1 MLPASMAVRYR
12 LRPPRQMLAVFLG
25 VALVSAGALGWLGWL
40 LLQQDAALESQRRR
54 DSLEQAADRALVTMQ
69 LAMAELQAVITS
81 TASVKGNLPPGA
93 SRISIGPDGVTAW
106 PEGSI
111 PYFPFARAAQ
121 PEPLQAF
128 ADGERSEFALNDLH
142 AAARAYARAGTAAE
156 PIVRAGGLA
165 RLARVG
171 RKRHDTE
178 AALRAYGQLAT
189 IDADVDGIPA
199 ALVAR
204 AGRASLFEEVGH
216 VDRLRQEAAAL
227 DRDLR
232 QGRWRLTKSE
242 YDFYSN
248 QASAWMGATRTDDR
262 DARARADALEWLWQN
277 HASLDGTVRRAM
289 ALPGGPALV
298 IGQASRDRL
307 DVIVAGADYFASL
320 CARSVPADLGCE
332 LNDPEGRALVGDR
345 HRARD
350 AAVRAASANGLPWT
364 LHVSAASNAAATASS
379 SRRRL
384 LILAFGVVGLVLAAG
399 WYFILRAMSRE
410 LRASRLQSEFVA
422 AVSHE
427 FRSPLTSLSHIAD
440 LLATD
445 RLPSDVVRRRSY
457 DVLVR
462 DTDRLQR
469 LVEDLLDFGRFEAG
483 AAALRLETLDVA
495 GLVQTTVSD
504 FRQHVVREGYSV
516 ELTGADDEMPVR
528 ADREAIA
535 RALWNLLDNAVK
547 YSPECKTVW
556 VTLERRDTQI
566 LIVVR
571 DRGLGIPVH
580 EQREIF
586 DRFVRGAEST
596 ARRIR
601 GTGIGLAMVR
611 QIVRAH
617 GGEIRVVS
625 EPGKGS
631 TFTTVL
637 PSVQT

>member
-1 MLPASMAVRYR
+1 
-12 LRPPRQMLAVFLG
+12 LA
-25 VALVSAGALGWLGWL
+25 A
-40 LLQQDAALESQRRR
+40 
-54 DSLEQAADRALVTMQ
+54 
-69 LAMAELQAVITS
+69 
-81 TASVKGNLPPGA
+81 
-93 SRISIGPDGVTAW
+93 
-106 PEGSI
+106 
-111 PYFPFARAAQ
+111 
-121 PEPLQAF
+121 
-128 ADGERSEFALNDLH
+128 
-142 AAARAYARAGTAAE
+142 
-156 PIVRAGGLA
+156 
-165 RLARVG
+165 
-171 RKRHDTE
+171 
-178 AALRAYGQLAT
+178 
-189 IDADVDGIPA
+189 IDADVEGIPA
-199 ALVAR
+199 ALVAH
-204 AGRASLFEEVGH
+204 AGRASLFEESSR
-216 VDRLRQEAAAL
+216 VDELRKEAASL

-232 QGRWRLTKSE
+232 QGRWRLVKSE
-242 YDFYSN
+242 YDFYSS
-248 QASAWMGATRTDDR
+248 QASAWMGTTRTDDR
-262 DARARADALEWLWQN
+262 DARARADALDWLWQN
-277 HASLDGTVRRAM
+277 RASLDGTVRRAM
-289 ALPGGPALV
+289 ALPSGPVLIV
-298 IGQASRDRL
+298 GQTLPDRL
-307 DVIVAGADYFASL
+307 DAIVAGPGYLASL
-320 CARSVPADLGCE
+320 CARSVPANMRCE
-332 LNDPEGRALVGDR
+332 LSDPEGRTLVGDR
-345 HRARD
+345 RRTRE

-364 LHVSAASNAAATASS
+364 LQVSAASDAAAASS
-379 SRRRL
+379 PRRRL

-410 LRASRLQSEFVA
+410 LRVSRLQSEFVA

-427 FRSPLTSLSHIAD
+427 FRSPLTSLSHIAE

-445 RLPSDVVRRRSY
+445 RLPSDDVRRKSY

-469 LVEDLLDFGRFEAG
+469 LVEDLLDFGRFDAG

-504 FRQHVVREGYSV
+504 FREHVVREGYSV
-516 ELTGADDEMPVR
+516 ELSGADDEMPAR

-556 VTLERRDTQI
+556 VTLELRDTQI

-601 GTGIGLAMVR
+601 GTGIGLAIVR

-617 GGEIRVVS
+617 GGEIRVAS